1 MPCRV
6 YRDVPEDDVLQL
18 LIPAYDDGA
27 FSEVRT
33 EPEIEVLECD
43 VGCLECDGGG
53 YRRDGIPLGTDDEVI
68 VPYDESFRR
77 GVLCEGRF
85 GEVARPVV

>member
-1 MPCRV
+1 MSCRV
-6 YRDVPEDDVLQL
+6 YRDVPEDDVLQT

-27 FSEVRT
+27 FRKVRT

-43 VGCLECDGGG
+43 VGCLERDGGG
-53 YRRDGIPLGTDDEVI
+53 YRRDCISLGTDDKVV
-68 VPYDESFRR
+68 VPYEKSFRR
-77 GVLCEGRF
+77 RVLCEGRF